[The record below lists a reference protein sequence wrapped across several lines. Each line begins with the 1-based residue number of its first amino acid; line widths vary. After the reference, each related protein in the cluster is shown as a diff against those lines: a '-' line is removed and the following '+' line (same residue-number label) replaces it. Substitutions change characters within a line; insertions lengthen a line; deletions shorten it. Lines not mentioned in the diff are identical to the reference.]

1 MTFESS
7 ADRTDNATG
16 SPLKRSARAARS
28 PANRSRVG
36 NGKALM
42 AGADLRSADYRE
54 YRDIVADLVSH
65 LGGDPSATQSAIIE
79 EAAGLVFWCRRARL
93 ALVNGAEFDIGP
105 YATATNALRRLLT
118 DLGLERIAKDITPEV
133 ALRNH
138 IARNHPRV
146 AQDSPHDVAES
157 DAIPDP
163 NECASGFPIEEAA
176 S

>member
-1 MTFESS
+1 MSVEV
-7 ADRTDNATG
+7 AIG
-16 SPLKRSARAARS
+16 SPLKRSARAAKS

-36 NGKALM
+36 NGKSLM

-118 DLGLERIAKDITPEV
+118 DLGLQRVAKDITPDLHHYL
-133 ALRNH
+133 ASKP
-138 IARNHPRV
+138 AAKPAAV
-146 AQDSPHDVAES
+146 AQDSPADADGPDVAF
-157 DAIPDP
+157 DANAHAI
-163 NECASGFPIEEAA
+163 EAA
-176 S
+176 SEADA